1 MGADWQSRNSKD
13 YMKWKHFPQIF
24 QRIFQ
29 MKARPEMDLFASRL
43 LAQLPW
49 YIAWYIAQYITLCF
63 LTFFNKKQGFEKN
76 ISGLSKNNVDC
87 GSQWQSQLWHQNLP
101 RMSIDKPLLWSYHR
115 HLLLNHQGQIHMF
128 KTVSGKGCL
137 RQEFQRRLPSL
148 FQV

>member
-1 MGADWQSRNSKD
+1 
-13 YMKWKHFPQIF
+13 MKWKHFPQIF

-76 ISGLSKNNVDC
+76 SSGLSKNNVDC
-87 GSQWQSQLWHQNLP
+87 GSH
-101 RMSIDKPLLWSYHR
+101 MAVSIVAPKPSE
-115 HLLLNHQGQIHMF
+115 N
-128 KTVSGKGCL
+128 VN
-137 RQEFQRRLPSL
+137 RQTTSL
-148 FQV
+148 IISPASSIEAPGSDTYV